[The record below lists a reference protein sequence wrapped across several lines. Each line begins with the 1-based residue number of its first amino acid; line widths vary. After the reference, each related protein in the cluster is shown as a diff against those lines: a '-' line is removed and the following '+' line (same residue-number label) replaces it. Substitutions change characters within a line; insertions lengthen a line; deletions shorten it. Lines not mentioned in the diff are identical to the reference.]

1 MSRKPHQPTPKTRE
15 KVAICKLGGM
25 SDESI
30 ALALGISRP
39 TLLKA
44 YKAELTTVAA
54 EKRAEVLA
62 AMFKAAKKGNV
73 AAQRAILARTEGG
86 GGQGVEKLGKKEQA
100 QAEAGKAQQG
110 TEWADLLP
118 DQAGKVVPIRGKG

>member
-1 MSRKPHQPTPKTRE
+1 MPTAKTRE
-15 KVAICKLGGM
+15 KVAICKMGGM
-25 SDESI
+25 SDEAIAI
-30 ALALGISRP
+30 ALGGISRT
-39 TLLKA
+39 TLLKH

>member
-54 EKRAEVLA
+54 EKRAEVLR
-62 AMFKAAKKGNV
+62 AMFTAAKKGNV
-73 AAQRAILARTEGG
+73 AAQKALLARTEGQVG
-86 GGQGVEKLGKKEQA
+86 ASGEKLGKKEQA
-100 QAEAGKAQQG
+100 QADAGKAQQG
-110 TEWADLLP
+110 TDWADLLP
-118 DQAGKVVPIRGKG
+118 ADPGKVVPIRSKG